1 MIVAALAI
9 LAATVT
15 APKLLD
21 SQLVLKRYE
30 ARLSATKDP
39 RTLIFQYA
47 VSQAGP
53 QDIDQTHRVY
63 RSGSLVR
70 DETLVV
76 DGVKQKTTR
85 IARYR
90 NRYTLHNLAP
100 RSARYVFLFVRPVAS
115 SGRYDYL
122 YRAVPL
128 GAPAPFTV
136 RTLTIDGKTFL
147 PREIRFHSVGP
158 GARGDGTLA
167 FMPAGKYWVPLSIAV
182 QGTVNG
188 RAARERI
195 MFSGY
200 EFPRALPQS
209 TFQSPRALPAAVLP
223 TF

>member
-1 MIVAALAI
+1 VIAALA
-9 LAATVT
+9 LAATVA

-21 SQLVLKRYE
+21 SQLVLQRYE
-30 ARLSATKDP
+30 ARLAATKDP
-39 RTLIFQYA
+39 QTMIFQYA

-76 DGVKQKTTR
+76 DGVNQKTTR

-100 RSARYVFLFVRPVAS
+100 RTAQYVFLFVRPIAS
-115 SGRYDYL
+115 GGRYDYL

-128 GAPAPFTV
+128 GAATAFTV
-136 RTLTIDGKTFL
+136 RTMTIDGKTFL
-147 PREIRFHSVGP
+147 PREIRFHSIGA

-167 FMPAGKYWVPLSIAV
+167 FTPAGKYWVPLSIAV

-195 MFSGY
+195 TFSSY
-200 EFPRALPQS
+200 QFPRALPPS
-209 TFQSPRALPAAVLP
+209 TFRSPRALPPAVLP

>member
-1 MIVAALAI
+1 MMVAALAI
-9 LAATVT
+9 FAATL
-15 APKLLD
+15 APPRLLD
-21 SQLVLKRYE
+21 SQLVLQRYE

-39 RTLIFQYA
+39 QTLIFQYV

-90 NRYTLHNLAP
+90 DRYTLHNLAP
-100 RSARYVFLFVRPVAS
+100 RSARYVFLFVRPIAS
-115 SGRYDYL
+115 TGRYDYL
-122 YRAVPL
+122 YRAIPL
-128 GAPAPFTV
+128 GGPSAFTV

-147 PREIRFHSVGP
+147 PREIRFHSIGA

-167 FMPAGKYWVPLSIAV
+167 FTPAGKYWVPLSIAV

-195 MFSGY
+195 TFGGY
-200 EFPRALPQS
+200 QFPPDLPKS
-209 TFQSPRALPAAVLP
+209 TFQSPRALPTAVLP

>member
-1 MIVAALAI
+1 MIVPALAM
-9 LAATVT
+9 LAATLT

-39 RTLIFQYA
+39 QTLIFQYA

-90 NRYTLHNLAP
+90 NRYTLHDLAP
-100 RSARYVFLFVRPVAS
+100 RPARYVFLFVRPVAGN
-115 SGRYDYL
+115 GRYDYL

-128 GAPAPFTV
+128 GAPSPFTV

-147 PREIRFHSVGP
+147 PREIRFHSVGA

-195 MFSGY
+195 TFSGY
-200 EFPRALPQS
+200 EFPAALPQS

>member
-1 MIVAALAI
+1 MIAALAMF
-9 LAATVT
+9 AATL
-15 APKLLD
+15 APPKLLD
-21 SQLVLKRYE
+21 SQLVLQRYE
-30 ARLSATKDP
+30 KRLTATKDP
-39 RTLIFQYA
+39 QTLIFLYS

-53 QDIDQTHRVY
+53 QDVDQMHRVY
-63 RSGSLVR
+63 RSGILVR

-90 NRYTLHNLAP
+90 NRYTLHDLAP
-100 RSARYVFLFVRPVAS
+100 SAARYVFVFVRPVLS
-115 SGRYDYL
+115 GGRYDYL

-128 GAPAPFTV
+128 GAPAAFTV
-136 RTLTIDGKTFL
+136 RTMTIDGKTFL
-147 PREIRFHSVGP
+147 PSEIRFHSIGA

-167 FMPAGKYWVPLSIAV
+167 FTAAGKYWVPVSIAV

-195 MFSGY
+195 TFSGY
-200 EFPRALPQS
+200 QFPQALPQS

>member
-1 MIVAALAI
+1 MIAALAFAVT
-9 LAATVT
+9 LAPLKV
-15 APKLLD
+15 LD
-21 SQLVLKRYE
+21 SQLVLQRYE
-30 ARLSATKDP
+30 ARLTATKDP
-39 RTLIFQYA
+39 QTLIFLYS

-53 QDIDQTHRVY
+53 LDIDQMHRVY

-100 RSARYVFLFVRPVAS
+100 RTTRYVFLFVRPIVRN
-115 SGRYDYL
+115 GRYDYL

-128 GAPAPFTV
+128 GAPAAFTV
-136 RTLTIDGKTFL
+136 RTMTIDGRTFL
-147 PREIRFHSVGP
+147 PREIRFHSTGA

-167 FMPAGKYWVPLSIAV
+167 FTAAGKYWVPLSIAV
-182 QGTVNG
+182 QGSVNG
-188 RAARERI
+188 RTARERI
-195 MFSGY
+195 TFGGY
-200 EFPRALPQS
+200 QFPAALPQS
-209 TFQSPRALPAAVLP
+209 TFHAPRALPPAVLP

>member
-1 MIVAALAI
+1 MIAALAFAVT
-9 LAATVT
+9 LAP
-15 APKLLD
+15 PKVLD
-21 SQLVLKRYE
+21 SQLVLQRYE
-30 ARLSATKDP
+30 ARLTATKDP
-39 RTLIFQYA
+39 QTLIFLYS

-53 QDIDQTHRVY
+53 LDIDQMHRVY

-100 RSARYVFLFVRPVAS
+100 RTTRYVFLFVRPIVRN
-115 SGRYDYL
+115 GRYDYL

-128 GAPAPFTV
+128 GAPAAFTV
-136 RTLTIDGKTFL
+136 RTMTIDGRTFL
-147 PREIRFHSVGP
+147 PREIRFHSTGA

-167 FMPAGKYWVPLSIAV
+167 FTAAGKYWVPLSIAV
-182 QGTVNG
+182 QGSVNG
-188 RAARERI
+188 RTARERI
-195 MFSGY
+195 TFSGY
-200 EFPRALPQS
+200 QFPAALPQS
-209 TFQSPRALPAAVLP
+209 TFHSPRALPPAVLP

>member
-1 MIVAALAI
+1 MIAALAMF
-9 LAATVT
+9 AASLT

-30 ARLSATKDP
+30 ARLMATKDP
-39 RTLIFQYA
+39 QTLIFMYA

-53 QDIDQTHRVY
+53 QDIDQMHRVY

-90 NRYTLHNLAP
+90 SRYTLHDLAP
-100 RSARYVFLFVRPVAS
+100 RTAGYVFLFVRPIVS
-115 SGRYDYL
+115 NGRYDYL

-128 GAPAPFTV
+128 GAPAAFTV
-136 RTLTIDGKTFL
+136 RTMTIDGKTFL
-147 PREIRFHSVGP
+147 PREIRFHSIGA

-167 FMPAGKYWVPLSIAV
+167 FTPAGKYWVPLSIAV

-195 MFSGY
+195 TFSGY
-200 EFPRALPQS
+200 QFPPALPQS
-209 TFQSPRALPAAVLP
+209 TFHSPRALPSAVLP

>member
-1 MIVAALAI
+1 MIAAALA
-9 LAATVT
+9 LSAAALVP
-15 APKLLD
+15 PKVLD
-21 SQLVLKRYE
+21 SQLVLQRYE
-30 ARLSATKDP
+30 ARLTATKDP
-39 RTLIFQYA
+39 QTLIFQYV

-76 DGVKQKTTR
+76 DGVKQKMTR

-90 NRYTLHNLAP
+90 NRYTLHDLAP
-100 RSARYVFLFVRPVAS
+100 RSAQYVFLFVRPIAS

-128 GAPAPFTV
+128 GAPSAFTV

-147 PREIRFHSVGP
+147 PREIRFHSAGAV
-158 GARGDGTLA
+158 ARGDGTLA
-167 FMPAGKYWVPLSIAV
+167 FTTAGKYWVPLSIAV

-195 MFSGY
+195 VFSGY
-200 EFPRALPQS
+200 QFPPALPQS
-209 TFQSPRALPAAVLP
+209 TFQAPRALPAAVLP